1 MNYNIKGTGLE
12 ITPELR
18 DYVEK
23 RLAHAN
29 KFTNGAPD
37 VHLDVELEYKEF
49 GRSKKY
55 RAEFT
60 LSLGKDLYRANDWG
74 ETMHEAIDISIAAL
88 AHELRQTKKKRLHA
102 FRHRAMQVKEYLR
115 GFRKKI

>member
-1 MNYNIKGTGLE
+1 MNYNIKGTELE

-23 RLAHAN
+23 KLAHADT
-29 KFTNGAPD
+29 FTQDDSTAHVD
-37 VHLDVELEYKEF
+37 IELEFKPL

-60 LSLGKDLYRANDWG
+60 LAAKGSVYRVNEWG
-74 ETMHEAIDISIAAL
+74 ETMHEAIDVGAAEL
-88 AHELRQTKKKRLHA
+88 ASELRQTKKKSLHTLRSSA
-102 FRHRAMQVKEYLR
+102 AKVKEFLR
-115 GFRKKI
+115 GWRKKI